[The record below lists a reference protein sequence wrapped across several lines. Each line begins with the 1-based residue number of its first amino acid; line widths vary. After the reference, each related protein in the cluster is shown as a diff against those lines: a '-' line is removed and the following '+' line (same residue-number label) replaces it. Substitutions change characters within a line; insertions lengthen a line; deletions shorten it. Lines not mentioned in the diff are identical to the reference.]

1 MQAGDQGVRLSYSS
15 QLLRH
20 ADGERDTGQ
29 SKPPA
34 HALGVGE
41 SGRAAGTGATWHVT
55 QGSPPVVF
63 TALRFA
69 RLHPP
74 PMTTFMEADS
84 DQEPERPL
92 WSLAQGLAKRQRQH
106 VPSLHRSISDES
118 RQNLGLWRGG
128 ARKWAS
134 VRSIASRVHTPN
146 RSLLLPKERRG
157 VVARRW
163 RLLVSQKNQQYLHSG
178 LVGRLFSFLSGQ
190 TPPSIHCPPKRLL
203 FAISS
208 PSQGCQ
214 NPRRNSTPCILR
226 QTSPRPMVSTESSTA
241 TIAVMPYNPTRVQR
255 ISLCPPDPTPKA
267 QRAS

>member
-1 MQAGDQGVRLSYSS
+1 MA
-15 QLLRH
+15 
-20 ADGERDTGQ
+20 RDPRFP
-29 SKPPA
+29 SRPF
-34 HALGVGE
+34 HSLALCEAPSATHDHLHG
-41 SGRAAGTGATWHVT
+41 SRQRPGTGETSLVP
-55 QGSPPVVF
+55 GS
-63 TALRFA
+63 R
-69 RLHPP
+69 
-74 PMTTFMEADS
+74 S
-84 DQEPERPL
+84 
-92 WSLAQGLAKRQRQH
+92 LAKRQRQH

-214 NPRRNSTPCILR
+214 NPQRNSTPCILR
-226 QTSPRPMVSTESSTA
+226 QTSPRPMASTESSTA